1 MGKNNKK
8 LSSKEES
15 TENAVALKKGINVI
29 QGVSIVVGIIIGSG
43 IFVAPVGVLRY
54 THSVGLSFVM
64 WTITGL
70 FSALGA
76 MVYAELGV
84 TIPRSGGEYI
94 YILHSFGPLLAF
106 LALWITFVFIGA
118 ASSAANSLI
127 FAEYLLRPFYADCDI
142 PREAKLLVAIL
153 GLRNISSFT
162 DAFEGSATSPGALA
176 LSFYQGF
183 WAFAGWNYLNF
194 LTGEVKNPAR
204 NLPIIIIISLTIVT
218 VIYLLANVAYLAV
231 LSPFEVLASG
241 EGSAAVAVTF
251 AVRCMGV
258 MAWIMPVFVGASVFG
273 STNGEVLSMSRLIFT
288 SSEEGHMPAVLSMV
302 SVSNLT
308 PIPSVLALAL
318 FAIPFQMIP
327 DIFYLIE
334 LTGFAFSLISSVAV
348 GSLLHIRRTNPGLN
362 TSGFRLPIFFPILYL
377 LINVALGILTILD
390 SPSQSLISLGI
401 MLAGV
406 PIYLF
411 GVAWKNKPRQ
421 FQSMMHS
428 GTVGI
433 QKLLFVVKPEST
445 PAENRSS
452 PVEDAV
458 DLDETWAIS
467 PTPKL

>member
-153 GLRNISSFT
+153 GLR
-162 DAFEGSATSPGALA
+162 
-176 LSFYQGF
+176 
-183 WAFAGWNYLNF
+183 
-194 LTGEVKNPAR
+194 K
-204 NLPIIIIISLTIVT
+204 
-218 VIYLLANVAYLAV
+218 
-231 LSPFEVLASG
+231 
-241 EGSAAVAVTF
+241 
-251 AVRCMGV
+251 
-258 MAWIMPVFVGASVFG
+258 
-273 STNGEVLSMSRLIFT
+273 
-288 SSEEGHMPAVLSMV
+288 
-302 SVSNLT
+302 
-308 PIPSVLALAL
+308 
-318 FAIPFQMIP
+318 
-327 DIFYLIE
+327 YLITE
-334 LTGFAFSLISSVAV
+334 LTL
-348 GSLLHIRRTNPGLN
+348 
-362 TSGFRLPIFFPILYL
+362 
-377 LINVALGILTILD
+377 
-390 SPSQSLISLGI
+390 Q
-401 MLAGV
+401 
-406 PIYLF
+406 
-411 GVAWKNKPRQ
+411 
-421 FQSMMHS
+421 
-428 GTVGI
+428 
-433 QKLLFVVKPEST
+433 
-445 PAENRSS
+445 
-452 PVEDAV
+452 
-458 DLDETWAIS
+458 
-467 PTPKL
+467 